1 MDLILEAFML
11 NNFSRGA
18 IVAAALLS
26 APVFA
31 GQIDDV
37 QSVQIRFDDL
47 NLTSPSGR
55 AALTAR
61 VAQAADAFCQKP
73 SDTRDLAARSQFQDC
88 RKQAMLSADA
98 QIRRAVGAAT
108 GSSLLAQ
115 NDL

>member
-1 MDLILEAFML
+1 ML

-73 SDTRDLAARSQFQDC
+73 SALQRSNTS
-88 RKQAMLSADA
+88 RS
-98 QIRRAVGAAT
+98 VP
-108 GSSLLAQ
+108 GSETVCYVLTEF
-115 NDL
+115 D